1 MKIKT
6 VYIDDEDSELRRYKR
21 IFENDE
27 NAKNQFEIIT
37 LNSQKEIRTLLNEV
51 KTENPELIL
60 VDFDLTKPT
69 NEGLLIGVSG
79 VTLSTALREEFP
91 DVPIVLFTKID
102 FLNIQ
107 KLNPKVLSSLDET
120 IYKSDIL
127 KEDGKN
133 LDMLYKLGVGYKKL
147 RNAESKTLINLLK
160 IIGAPEID
168 YDFLKLSEPPMISE
182 SGWSVFDAADWIR
195 NTLIKYP
202 GILYDPVNSATFLGI
217 SKDAFISDPIQEL
230 FSDAKYSTVFAPKEG
245 RWWKSKLQK
254 IAESI
259 MEEHE
264 RDLVVRKGFP
274 MAWERINSNPIE
286 RSKCVFC
293 EKSPAE
299 WVCYILKEPVMIECS
314 LRYNADSRPSIMDE
328 ARVSYTAIRTKNE
341 VNDDKF
347 DPIEYDMLQEIR
359 DMKMGIK

>member
-6 VYIDDEDSELRRYKR
+6 IYIDDEDGELKKYKR
-21 IFENDE
+21 KFERDDRAKDIFEMV
-27 NAKNQFEIIT
+27 I
-37 LNSQKEIRTLLNEV
+37 LNSQKGIGALIEDV
-51 KTENPELIL
+51 KNENPELIL
-60 VDFDLTKPT
+60 VDYDLAKPKDD
-69 NEGLLIGVSG
+69 LLIGMSG
-79 VTLSTALREEFP
+79 AALSTALREEFP
-91 DVPIVLFTKID
+91 EVPIVLFTKID
-102 FLNIQ
+102 FLKIQ
-107 KLNPKVLSSLDET
+107 KLNPKILSSLDET
-120 IYKSDIL
+120 IYKSVIL

-133 LDMLYKLGVGYKKL
+133 LDILHKLAIGYKEL
-147 RNAESKTLINLLK
+147 RNAESKTWINLLT

-168 YDFLKLSEPPMISE
+168 YDVLKLSEPPTISE

-195 NTLIKYP
+195 NILIKYP

-217 SKDAFISDPIQEL
+217 SEDAFLSDPIQQL
-230 FSDAKYSTVFAPKEG
+230 FSEAKYSTVFAPREG
-245 RWWKSKLQK
+245 RWWKSKLQE

-259 MEEHE
+259 MEGHE
-264 RDLVVRKGFP
+264 RDLIVRKGFP
-274 MAWERINSNPIE
+274 LAWGRINNNPIE

-293 EKSPAE
+293 GKSPAE

-314 LRYNADSRPSIMDE
+314 LRYNPDSRPSIMDE

-359 DMKMGIK
+359 DM

>member
-1 MKIKT
+1 MKIKLI
-6 VYIDDEDSELRRYKR
+6 YIDDEDNDLKKYRRKFETDDWAKN
-21 IFENDE
+21 IFELV
-27 NAKNQFEIIT
+27 I
-37 LNSQKEIRTLLNEV
+37 LNSQKGIGNIIENV
-51 KTENPELIL
+51 KNENPELIL
-60 VDFDLTKPT
+60 VDYDLTKPKDD
-69 NEGLLIGVSG
+69 LLIGMSG
-79 VTLSTALREEFP
+79 AALSTALREEFQ

-102 FLNIQ
+102 FLRIQ

-120 IYKSDIL
+120 IYKSNVF
-127 KEDGKN
+127 KEDGNN
-133 LDMLYKLGVGYKKL
+133 LDTLYKLAIGYKEL

-168 YDFLKLSEPPMISE
+168 YDFLKLSEPPTISE

-202 GILYDPVNSATFLGI
+202 GILYDSVNSATFLGI
-217 SKDAFISDPIQEL
+217 SEGAFLSNSIQEL
-230 FSDAKYSTVFAPKEG
+230 FSDAKYSNIFTPREG
-245 RWWKSKLQK
+245 RWWKSTLQEV
-254 IAESI
+254 AESI

-264 RDLVVRKGFP
+264 RDLIVRKGFP
-274 MAWERINSNPIE
+274 LAWERINNNPIE

-293 EKSPAE
+293 GKSPAE
-299 WVCYILKEPVMIECS
+299 WVCYILKEPVMIEYS
-314 LRYNADSRPSIMDE
+314 LRYNPDSRPSIMDE

-359 DMKMGIK
+359 DM

>member
-6 VYIDDEDSELRRYKR
+6 IYIDDEDDELKKYRRKFETDDR
-21 IFENDE
+21 AKNIFEMV
-27 NAKNQFEIIT
+27 I
-37 LNSQKEIRTLLNEV
+37 LNSQKGIGDLIKDVNN
-51 KTENPELIL
+51 ENPELIL
-60 VDFDLTKPT
+60 VDYDLAKPKDD
-69 NEGLLIGVSG
+69 LLIGMSG
-79 VTLSTALREEFP
+79 AALSTALREEFP
-91 DVPIVLFTKID
+91 EVPIVLFTKID
-102 FLNIQ
+102 FLKIQ
-107 KLNPKVLSSLDET
+107 MLNPKILSSLDET
-120 IYKSDIL
+120 IYKSDVL

-133 LDMLYKLGVGYKKL
+133 LDILHKLAIGYKEL

-160 IIGAPEID
+160 IIGTPEID
-168 YDFLKLSEPPMISE
+168 YDFFKLSEPPTISE

-217 SKDAFISDPIQEL
+217 SEMVFLSDPIQKL

-245 RWWKSKLQK
+245 RWWKSRLQE

-264 RDLVVRKGFP
+264 RDLIVRKGFP
-274 MAWERINSNPIE
+274 LAWERINNNPIE

-293 EKSPAE
+293 GESPAE

-314 LRYNADSRPSIMDE
+314 LRYNPDSRPSIMDE
-328 ARVSYTAIRTKNE
+328 ARVSYTAIRISNDVK
-341 VNDDKF
+341 DDKF

-359 DMKMGIK
+359 DM

>member
-6 VYIDDEDSELRRYKR
+6 IYIDDEDGELKKYKQKFER
-21 IFENDE
+21 DDRAKNIFEMV
-27 NAKNQFEIIT
+27 I
-37 LNSQKEIRTLLNEV
+37 LNSQKGIRDLIEDV
-51 KTENPELIL
+51 KNENPELIL
-60 VDFDLTKPT
+60 VDYDLAKPKD
-69 NEGLLIGVSG
+69 GLLIGVSG
-79 VTLSTALREEFP
+79 AALSTALREEFP
-91 DVPIVLFTKID
+91 EVPIVLFTKID
-102 FLNIQ
+102 FLGIQ

-120 IYKSDIL
+120 IYKSYVF
-127 KEDGKN
+127 KEDGIN
-133 LDMLYKLGVGYKKL
+133 LDILHKLAIGYKEL
-147 RNAESKTLINLLK
+147 RNAESKTWINLLT
-160 IIGAPEID
+160 IIGAPETD
-168 YDFLKLSEPPMISE
+168 YDFLKLSEPPTISE
-182 SGWSVFDAADWIR
+182 SEWSVFDAADWIR

-230 FSDAKYSTVFAPKEG
+230 FFNAKYSTVFAPKEG
-245 RWWKSKLQK
+245 RWWKSKLQE

-264 RDLVVRKGFP
+264 RDLIVRKGFP
-274 MAWERINSNPIE
+274 LAWERINNNPIE
-286 RSKCVFC
+286 RSKCVFSG
-293 EKSPAE
+293 KSPAE

-314 LRYNADSRPSIMDE
+314 LRYNLDSRPSIMDE

-359 DMKMGIK
+359 DM

>member
-6 VYIDDEDSELRRYKR
+6 IYIDDEDGELKKYKR
-21 IFENDE
+21 KFERDDWAKNIFEM
-27 NAKNQFEIIT
+27 AI
-37 LNSQKEIRTLLNEV
+37 LNSQKGIGDLIEDV
-51 KTENPELIL
+51 KNENPELIL
-60 VDFDLTKPT
+60 VDYDLSKPKDD
-69 NEGLLIGVSG
+69 LLIGMSG
-79 VTLSTALREEFP
+79 AALSTALREEFP
-91 DVPIVLFTKID
+91 EVPIVLFTKID
-102 FLNIQ
+102 FLRIQ

-120 IYKSDIL
+120 IYKSDVL

-133 LDMLYKLGVGYKKL
+133 LDILHKLAIGYKEL
-147 RNAESKTLINLLK
+147 RNAESKTWINLLK

-168 YDFLKLSEPPMISE
+168 YDFLKLSEPPTILESE
-182 SGWSVFDAADWIR
+182 WSVFDAADWIR

-202 GILYDPVNSATFLGI
+202 GILYDSVNSATFLGI
-217 SKDAFISDPIQEL
+217 SEDAFMSDAIQKL

-245 RWWKSKLQK
+245 RWWKSTLQE
-254 IAESI
+254 IAELI

-264 RDLVVRKGFP
+264 RDLVIRKGFP
-274 MAWERINSNPIE
+274 MAWERVNNNPIG

-314 LRYNADSRPSIMDE
+314 LRYNPDSRPSIMDE
-328 ARVSYTAIRTKNE
+328 ARVSYTAIRNTDE

-347 DPIEYDMLQEIR
+347 DPIEYDMLQEIL
-359 DMKMGIK
+359 DM

>member
-1 MKIKT
+1 MKINT
-6 VYIDDEDSELRRYKR
+6 VYIDDEDSELGRYERK
-21 IFENDE
+21 FENDE
-27 NAKNQFEIIT
+27 NGKNQFEIIT
-37 LNSQKEIRTLLNEV
+37 LNSQKEIGTLLNEV
-51 KTENPELIL
+51 KAENPELVL

-69 NEGLLIGVSG
+69 NEGLLVGVSG
-79 VTLSTALREEFP
+79 AALSTALREEFP
-91 DVPIVLFTKID
+91 EVPIVLFTKID
-102 FLNIQ
+102 FLGIQ

-120 IYKSDIL
+120 IYKSDVF
-127 KEDGKN
+127 KEDGEN
-133 LDMLYKLGVGYKKL
+133 LDLLHKLAIGYKQL
-147 RNAESKTLINLLK
+147 RNTESKSWDNLLR
-160 IIGAPEID
+160 IIGAHEID
-168 YDFLKLSEPPMISE
+168 YDVLKLSEPPTISE

-202 GILYDPVNSATFLGI
+202 GILYDSVNSATFLGI

-230 FSDAKYSTVFAPKEG
+230 FFDAKYSTVFAPKEG
-245 RWWKSKLQK
+245 RWWKSKLQE

-274 MAWERINSNPIE
+274 LAWERINDNQIE

-293 EKSPAE
+293 GESPSE
-299 WVCYILKEPVMIECS
+299 WICYILKKPVMIECS
-314 LRYNADSRPSIMDE
+314 LRYNPDSRPSIMDE
-328 ARVSYTAIRTKNE
+328 ARVSYTAIRTSNE

-359 DMKMGIK
+359 EM

>member
-1 MKIKT
+1 MKINT

-21 IFENDE
+21 KFENDK

-37 LNSQKEIRTLLNEV
+37 LNSQKEIGALLNEV
-51 KTENPELIL
+51 KAENPELIL
-60 VDFDLTKPT
+60 VDYDLAKPKD
-69 NEGLLIGVSG
+69 GLLIGVSG
-79 VTLSTALREEFP
+79 AALSTALREEFSV
-91 DVPIVLFTKID
+91 VPIVLFTKID
-102 FLNIQ
+102 FLGIQ

-120 IYKSDIL
+120 IYKSDVF
-127 KEDGKN
+127 KEDGEN
-133 LDMLYKLGVGYKKL
+133 LDLLHKLAIGYKQL
-147 RNAESKTLINLLK
+147 RNTESKSWDNLLR
-160 IIGAPEID
+160 IIGAHEID
-168 YDFLKLSEPPMISE
+168 YDVLKLSEPPTISE
-182 SGWSVFDAADWIR
+182 TGWSVFDVADWIR

-202 GILYDPVNSATFLGI
+202 GILYGPVNSATFLGI
-217 SKDAFISDPIQEL
+217 SEDAFLSNPIQQL

-245 RWWKSKLQK
+245 RWWKSKLQE

-274 MAWERINSNPIE
+274 LAWERINDNQIE

-293 EKSPAE
+293 GESPPE
-299 WVCYILKEPVMIECS
+299 WVCYVLKKPVMIECS
-314 LRYNADSRPSIMDE
+314 LRYNPDSRPSIMDE
-328 ARVSYTAIRTKNE
+328 ARVSYEAIRTSNE

-359 DMKMGIK
+359 DM

>member
-1 MKIKT
+1 MKINT

-21 IFENDE
+21 KFENDK

-37 LNSQKEIRTLLNEV
+37 LNSQKEIGALLNEV
-51 KTENPELIL
+51 KAENPELIL
-60 VDFDLTKPT
+60 VDYDLAKPKD
-69 NEGLLIGVSG
+69 GLLIGVSG
-79 VTLSTALREEFP
+79 AALSTALREEFSV
-91 DVPIVLFTKID
+91 VPIVLFTKID
-102 FLNIQ
+102 FLGIQ

-120 IYKSDIL
+120 IYKSDVF
-127 KEDGKN
+127 KEDGEN
-133 LDMLYKLGVGYKKL
+133 LDLLHKLAIGYKQL
-147 RNAESKTLINLLK
+147 RNTESKSWDNLLR
-160 IIGAPEID
+160 IIGAHKID
-168 YDFLKLSEPPMISE
+168 YDVLKLSEPPTISE

-202 GILYDPVNSATFLGI
+202 GILYDSVSSATFLGI

-245 RWWKSKLQK
+245 RWWKSKLQE

-274 MAWERINSNPIE
+274 LAWERINDNQIE

-293 EKSPAE
+293 GESPSE
-299 WVCYILKEPVMIECS
+299 WVCYILKKPVMIECS
-314 LRYNADSRPSIMDE
+314 LRYNPDSRPSIMDE
-328 ARVSYTAIRTKNE
+328 ARVSYTAIRTSNE

-359 DMKMGIK
+359 DM

>member
-6 VYIDDEDSELRRYKR
+6 VYIDDEDGELRRYKR
-21 IFENDE
+21 GFESDE
-27 NAKNQFEIIT
+27 NANRQFEVIT
-37 LNSQKEIRTLLNEV
+37 LNSQKEIGILLDEV
-51 KTENPELIL
+51 KAENPELVL
-60 VDFDLTKPT
+60 VDFDLSKPT
-69 NEGLLIGVSG
+69 DEGILVGVSG
-79 VTLSTALREEFP
+79 VTLSTALREKLP

-107 KLNPKVLSSLDET
+107 KFSPKLLYSLDEV
-120 IYKSDIL
+120 IYKSNILKDDGKKLDIL
-127 KEDGKN
+127 H
-133 LDMLYKLGVGYKKL
+133 KLAIGYKEL
-147 RNAESKTLINLLK
+147 LNAESKTLINLLK

-168 YDFLKLSEPPMISE
+168 YDFLKLSEPPTISE

-202 GILYDPVNSATFLGI
+202 GILYDSVNSATFLGI
-217 SKDAFISDPIQEL
+217 SEKAFLSDPIQKL

-245 RWWKSKLQK
+245 RWWKSTLQEV
-254 IAESI
+254 AESI

-274 MAWERINSNPIE
+274 LAWERINNNPIE

-293 EKSPAE
+293 GKSPAE

-314 LRYNADSRPSIMDE
+314 LLYNPDSRPSIMDE

-341 VNDDKF
+341 VNDGKF

-359 DMKMGIK
+359 DM

>member
-6 VYIDDEDSELRRYKR
+6 IYIDDEDSELRRYKGKFER
-21 IFENDE
+21 DDCAKNIFEMV
-27 NAKNQFEIIT
+27 I
-37 LNSQKEIRTLLNEV
+37 LNSQQGIGDLIEDV
-51 KTENPELIL
+51 KNENPELIL
-60 VDFDLTKPT
+60 VDYDLAKPKDD
-69 NEGLLIGVSG
+69 LLIGMSG
-79 VTLSTALREEFP
+79 AALSTALREEFP
-91 DVPIVLFTKID
+91 EVPIVLFTKID
-102 FLNIQ
+102 FFRIQ

-120 IYKSDIL
+120 IYKSAVF

-133 LDMLYKLGVGYKKL
+133 LDILHKLAIGYKEL
-147 RNAESKTLINLLK
+147 RNAESKNWINLLK

-168 YDFLKLSEPPMISE
+168 YDFLKLSEPPTISE

-245 RWWKSKLQK
+245 RWWKSKLQE

-264 RDLVVRKGFP
+264 RDLIVRKGFP
-274 MAWERINSNPIE
+274 LAWERINNNPIE

-293 EKSPAE
+293 GKSPAE

-314 LRYNADSRPSIMDE
+314 LRYNPDSRPSIMDE
-328 ARVSYTAIRTKNE
+328 ARVSYTAIRTENE
-341 VNDDKF
+341 VNNDKF

-359 DMKMGIK
+359 DM

>member
-6 VYIDDEDSELRRYKR
+6 VYIDDEDGELKIYKR
-21 IFENDE
+21 KFETDNWAKNIFELV
-27 NAKNQFEIIT
+27 I
-37 LNSQKEIRTLLNEV
+37 LNSQKGIGNIIEDV
-51 KTENPELIL
+51 KNENPELIL
-60 VDFDLTKPT
+60 VDYDLTKPKDD
-69 NEGLLIGVSG
+69 LLIGMSG
-79 VTLSTALREEFP
+79 AALSTALREEFQ

-102 FLNIQ
+102 FLRIQ

-120 IYKSDIL
+120 IYKSDVF

-133 LDMLYKLGVGYKKL
+133 LDVLHKLAIGYKEL
-147 RNAESKTLINLLK
+147 RNAESKSWDDLLR
-160 IIGAPEID
+160 IIGAYEID
-168 YDFLKLSEPPMISE
+168 YDFLKLSEPPSISE
-182 SGWSVFDAADWIR
+182 SSWSVFDAADWIR

-202 GILYDPVNSATFLGI
+202 GVLYDSVNSATFLGI
-217 SKDAFISDPIQEL
+217 SKDAFLSNPIQEL

-245 RWWKSKLQK
+245 RWWKSRLQE

-259 MEEHE
+259 MEENE

-274 MAWERINSNPIE
+274 QAWERINNDQIE
-286 RSKCVFC
+286 KSKCVFC
-293 EKSPAE
+293 GKTPAE

-314 LRYNADSRPSIMDE
+314 LRYNPDSRPSIMDE
-328 ARVSYTAIRTKNE
+328 ARVSYKAIRTSND

>member
-6 VYIDDEDSELRRYKR
+6 IYIDDEDGELKKYKQKFER
-21 IFENDE
+21 DDRAKNIFEMV
-27 NAKNQFEIIT
+27 I
-37 LNSQKEIRTLLNEV
+37 LNSQKGIRDLIEDV
-51 KTENPELIL
+51 KNENPELIL
-60 VDFDLTKPT
+60 VDYDLAKPKD
-69 NEGLLIGVSG
+69 GLLIGVSG
-79 VTLSTALREEFP
+79 AALSTALREEFLK
-91 DVPIVLFTKID
+91 VPIVLFTKID
-102 FLNIQ
+102 FLGIQ

-120 IYKSDIL
+120 IYKSYVF
-127 KEDGKN
+127 KEDGIN
-133 LDMLYKLGVGYKKL
+133 LDILHKLAIGYKEL
-147 RNAESKTLINLLK
+147 RNAESKTWINLLT
-160 IIGAPEID
+160 IIGAPETD
-168 YDFLKLSEPPMISE
+168 YDFLKLSEPPTISE
-182 SGWSVFDAADWIR
+182 SEWSVFDAADWIR

-245 RWWKSKLQK
+245 RWWKSKLQE

-264 RDLVVRKGFP
+264 RDLIVRKGFP
-274 MAWERINSNPIE
+274 LAWERINNNPIE
-286 RSKCVFC
+286 RSKCVFSG
-293 EKSPAE
+293 KSPAE

-314 LRYNADSRPSIMDE
+314 LRYNLDSRPSIMDE

-359 DMKMGIK
+359 DM

>member
-6 VYIDDEDSELRRYKR
+6 IYIDDEDSELKRYKR
-21 IFENDE
+21 NFENDK

-37 LNSQKEIRTLLNEV
+37 LNSQKEIGTLLNEV
-51 KTENPELIL
+51 KAENPELML

-69 NEGLLIGVSG
+69 KEGLLIGISG
-79 VTLSTALREEFP
+79 LALSTALREEFP

-107 KLNPKVLSSLDET
+107 KLNPKLLYNLDET
-120 IYKSDIL
+120 IYKSDVL

-133 LDMLYKLGVGYKKL
+133 LDILHKLAIGYKEL
-147 RNAESKTLINLLK
+147 RNAESKTWINLLK

-168 YDFLKLSEPPMISE
+168 YDVLKLSEPPTISE
-182 SGWSVFDAADWIR
+182 TGWSVFDAADWIR

-202 GILYDPVNSATFLGI
+202 GILYGPVNSATFLGI
-217 SKDAFISDPIQEL
+217 SKDAFLSNPIQEL
-230 FSDAKYSTVFAPKEG
+230 FSDAKYSTVFAPREG
-245 RWWKSKLQK
+245 RWWKSKLQE

-259 MEEHE
+259 MGEHE

-274 MAWERINSNPIE
+274 MAWERINDISVE
-286 RSKCVFC
+286 RSKCVDC
-293 EKSPAE
+293 GKSPVE

-314 LRYNADSRPSIMDE
+314 LRYNPDSRPSIMDE
-328 ARVSYTAIRTKNE
+328 ARVSYKAIRTSNE
-341 VNDDKF
+341 VKDDKF

-359 DMKMGIK
+359 DM

>member
-6 VYIDDEDSELRRYKR
+6 IYIDDEDSELRRYKR
-21 IFENDE
+21 KFENDE

-37 LNSQKEIRTLLNEV
+37 LNSQKEIGVLLNEV
-51 KTENPELIL
+51 KNKNPELIL

-69 NEGLLIGVSG
+69 KEGLLIGISG
-79 VTLSTALREEFP
+79 LALSTALREEFP

-107 KLNPKVLSSLDET
+107 KLNPKLLYSLDET

-127 KEDGKN
+127 KENGKN
-133 LDMLYKLGVGYKKL
+133 LDILHKLAIGYKEF
-147 RNAESKTLINLLK
+147 RNTESKSWDDLLRL
-160 IIGAPEID
+160 IGAYEID
-168 YDFLKLSEPPMISE
+168 YDVLKLSEPPTISE
-182 SGWSVFDAADWIR
+182 SGWSIFDAADWIR

-202 GILYDPVNSATFLGI
+202 GILYDSVNSATFLGI
-217 SKDAFISDPIQEL
+217 SEGAFQSNSIQEL
-230 FSDAKYSTVFAPKEG
+230 FSDAKYSKVFAPKEG
-245 RWWKSKLQK
+245 RWWKSRLQE

-274 MAWERINSNPIE
+274 QAWERDHDESIE
-286 RSKCVFC
+286 RSKCVLC
-293 EKSPAE
+293 EKSSAE

-314 LRYNADSRPSIMDE
+314 LRYNPDSRPSIMDE
-328 ARVSYTAIRTKNE
+328 ARVSYKAIRISNDVK
-341 VNDDKF
+341 DDKF

-359 DMKMGIK
+359 DM

>member
-6 VYIDDEDSELRRYKR
+6 IYIDDEDDDLNKYRRKFETDDR
-21 IFENDE
+21 AKNIFELV
-27 NAKNQFEIIT
+27 I
-37 LNSQKEIRTLLNEV
+37 LNSQKGIGKIIKDV
-51 KTENPELIL
+51 KKENPELIL
-60 VDFDLTKPT
+60 VDYDLTKPKDD
-69 NEGLLIGVSG
+69 LLIGMSG
-79 VTLSTALREEFP
+79 AALSTALREEFQ

-102 FLNIQ
+102 FLRIP

-120 IYKSDIL
+120 IYKSDIF
-127 KEDGKN
+127 KEDGNK
-133 LDMLYKLGVGYKKL
+133 LDFLHKLAIGYKEL
-147 RNAESKTLINLLK
+147 RNAKSKTLINLLK

-168 YDFLKLSEPPMISE
+168 YDFLKLSEPPTISE

-202 GILYDPVNSATFLGI
+202 GIIYDSVNSATFLGI
-217 SKDAFISDPIQEL
+217 SEKAFLSDPIQKL
-230 FSDAKYSTVFAPKEG
+230 FFDAKYSTVFAPKEG
-245 RWWKSKLQK
+245 RWWKSTLQEV
-254 IAESI
+254 AESI

-274 MAWERINSNPIE
+274 LAWERDHDASIE

-293 EKSPAE
+293 GKSPAE

-314 LRYNADSRPSIMDE
+314 LLYNPDSRPSIMDE

-341 VNDDKF
+341 VNDGKF

-359 DMKMGIK
+359 DM

>member
-6 VYIDDEDSELRRYKR
+6 IYIDDEDGELKKYKQKFER
-21 IFENDE
+21 DDRAKNIFEMV
-27 NAKNQFEIIT
+27 I
-37 LNSQKEIRTLLNEV
+37 LNSQKGIRDLIEDV
-51 KTENPELIL
+51 KNENPELIL
-60 VDFDLTKPT
+60 VDYDLAKPKD
-69 NEGLLIGVSG
+69 GLLIGVSG
-79 VTLSTALREEFP
+79 AALSTALREEFP
-91 DVPIVLFTKID
+91 EVPIVLFTKID
-102 FLNIQ
+102 FLGIQ

-120 IYKSDIL
+120 IYKSYVL
-127 KEDGKN
+127 KKDGKN
-133 LDMLYKLGVGYKKL
+133 LDILHKLAIGYKEL
-147 RNAESKTLINLLK
+147 RNAESKTWINLLK

-168 YDFLKLSEPPMISE
+168 YDVLKLSEPPTISE
-182 SGWSVFDAADWIR
+182 TGWSVFDAADWIR

-245 RWWKSKLQK
+245 RWWKSKLQE

-264 RDLVVRKGFP
+264 RDLIVRKGFP
-274 MAWERINSNPIE
+274 LAWERINNNPIE
-286 RSKCVFC
+286 RSKCVFSG
-293 EKSPAE
+293 KSPAE

-314 LRYNADSRPSIMDE
+314 LRYNLDSRPSIMDE

-359 DMKMGIK
+359 DM

>member
-1 MKIKT
+1 MKTI
-6 VYIDDEDSELRRYKR
+6 YIDDEDSELRRYKR
-21 IFENDE
+21 KFERNDRAKNIFEMV
-27 NAKNQFEIIT
+27 I
-37 LNSQKEIRTLLNEV
+37 LNSQKGIGDLIEDV
-51 KTENPELIL
+51 KNENPELIL
-60 VDFDLTKPT
+60 VDYDLAKPKD
-69 NEGLLIGVSG
+69 GLLIGMSG
-79 VTLSTALREEFP
+79 AALSTALREEFP

-102 FLNIQ
+102 FLRIQ

-120 IYKSDIL
+120 IYKSNVL
-127 KEDGKN
+127 NEDGKN
-133 LDMLYKLGVGYKKL
+133 LDILHKLAIGYKEL
-147 RNAESKTLINLLK
+147 RNAESKTWINLLK

-168 YDFLKLSEPPMISE
+168 YDFLKLSEPPTISE
-182 SGWSVFDAADWIR
+182 GGWSVFDAADWIR

-245 RWWKSKLQK
+245 RWWKSKLQE

-259 MEEHE
+259 MEGYE
-264 RDLVVRKGFP
+264 RDLIVRKGFP
-274 MAWERINSNPIE
+274 LSWERINNNPIE

-293 EKSPAE
+293 GKSPAE

-314 LRYNADSRPSIMDE
+314 LRYNPDSRPSIMDE
-328 ARVSYTAIRTKNE
+328 ARVSYTAIRTENE
-341 VNDDKF
+341 VNNDKF

-359 DMKMGIK
+359 DRGMEIK

>member
-6 VYIDDEDSELRRYKR
+6 IYIDDEDGELKIYKR
-21 IFENDE
+21 KFERDNRAKNIFEMV
-27 NAKNQFEIIT
+27 I
-37 LNSQKEIRTLLNEV
+37 LNSQKGIGALIEDV
-51 KTENPELIL
+51 KNENPELIL
-60 VDFDLTKPT
+60 VDYDLAKPKDD
-69 NEGLLIGVSG
+69 LLIGMSG
-79 VTLSTALREEFP
+79 AALSTALREEFP

-102 FLNIQ
+102 FLRIQ
-107 KLNPKVLSSLDET
+107 KLNPKLLYSLDET
-120 IYKSDIL
+120 IYKTDVFEENGENLDIL
-127 KEDGKN
+127 H
-133 LDMLYKLGVGYKKL
+133 KLAIGYKEL
-147 RNAESKTLINLLK
+147 RNEESKTWINLLT

-168 YDFLKLSEPPMISE
+168 YDVLKLSEPPTISE

-217 SKDAFISDPIQEL
+217 SRDAFMSDPIQEL

-245 RWWKSKLQK
+245 RWWKSKLQE

-259 MEEHE
+259 MEEDD

-274 MAWERINSNPIE
+274 LAWERDHGESIK

-293 EKSPAE
+293 GKSAAE

-314 LRYNADSRPSIMDE
+314 LRYNPDSRPSIMNE
-328 ARVSYTAIRTKNE
+328 ARVSYKAIRTSNE
-341 VNDDKF
+341 VKDDKF

-359 DMKMGIK
+359 DM

>member
-1 MKIKT
+1 MKMKT
-6 VYIDDEDSELRRYKR
+6 IYIDDEDGELEIYKR
-21 IFENDE
+21 KFENDG

-37 LNSQKEIRTLLNEV
+37 LNSQKEIGALLNEV
-51 KTENPELIL
+51 KAENPELIL
-60 VDFDLTKPT
+60 VDYDLAKPKD
-69 NEGLLIGVSG
+69 GLLIGVSG
-79 VTLSTALREEFP
+79 AALSTALREEFQ
-91 DVPIVLFTKID
+91 DVPIVLFTKIGI
-102 FLNIQ
+102 LRIQ
-107 KLNPKVLSSLDET
+107 NLNPKVLASLDET
-120 IYKSDIL
+120 IYKSNL
-127 KEDGKN
+127 FKEDGKN
-133 LDMLYKLGVGYKKL
+133 LDVLHKLAIGYKEL
-147 RNAESKTLINLLK
+147 RNTESKTWINLLR
-160 IIGAPEID
+160 IIGAHEID
-168 YDFLKLSEPPMISE
+168 YDVLKLSEPPTISE

-245 RWWKSKLQK
+245 RWWKSKLQE

-259 MEEHE
+259 MEEDD

-274 MAWERINSNPIE
+274 MAWERDHGESIK

-328 ARVSYTAIRTKNE
+328 ARVSYTAIRNTNE

-347 DPIEYDMLQEIR
+347 DPIEYDMLQEIL
-359 DMKMGIK
+359 DM